1 MVTHT
6 QHAPVVLDAEIL
18 GSSTSQPPSVAS
30 APVNSAGAKMRVPGN
45 RVMEA
50 IKDLP
55 PDQHDA
61 IWWFYSFIKKHDI
74 GGAELGN
81 LLRKPGGTDFY
92 STDSIVQL
100 ISGGRIRRGENITP
114 MIEAIVSFKKI
125 EEVRE
130 QQVSSGFIETRLFL
144 EIEKRCLRALHRQ
157 RIMYIF
163 GDGQIGKSEC
173 LREVQRRHN
182 HGQTIYIETPSGGAI
197 GTFLRE
203 LARIMKVPDRTT
215 ITQLRGTLISM
226 FNSRM
231 MLIVDEGHR
240 CTNAKAARGGSQVFD
255 FLREVIN
262 KSRCGIVIAMTNEG
276 RDELLQ
282 GRHAKSYEQIWRRR
296 IAPLQLP
303 SVAFEDDLARFAEA
317 YGLPPAVDEDI
328 TVTVTVE
335 DANGQARRKNHTAN
349 PLRLQRL
356 VNEREGLGVWIAI
369 LQDASDMARE
379 AKKAIT
385 WGAVIKAHTIAQ
397 ADAEVL
403 R

>member
-1 MVTHT
+1 MVTQPPT
-6 QHAPVVLDAEIL
+6 VLDAEIV
-18 GSSTSQPPSVAS
+18 GSTASASS
-30 APVNSAGAKMRVPGN
+30 APVLHSAGTKMRIPGN
-45 RVMEA
+45 RVMDA

-55 PDQHDA
+55 PEEHDA
-61 IWWFYSFIKKHDI
+61 IWWFYNYIKKYDLA
-74 GGAELGN
+74 GTELGS

-92 STDSIVQL
+92 SADSIGQL
-100 ISGGRIRRGENITP
+100 ISGGRIRRGENIAP
-114 MIEAIVSFKKI
+114 MIEAILAFKKV

-130 QQVSSGFIETRLFL
+130 QQVNSGFIETRLFQ

-163 GDGQIGKSEC
+163 GDGQIGKSAC

-182 HGQTIYIETPSGGAI
+182 HGQTIYVEVPSGGAI

-203 LARIMKVPDRTT
+203 LARIMKVPARTT
-215 ITQLRGTLISM
+215 ITQLRGTLIDM

-262 KSRCGIVIAMTNEG
+262 KAQCGIVIAMTNEG
-276 RDELLQ
+276 RDELLH
-282 GRHAKSYEQIWRRR
+282 GRHAKAYEQIWRRR

-303 SVAFEDDLARFAEA
+303 SVAFEDDLARFANA
-317 YGLPPAVDEDI
+317 YGLPPAPDETI
-328 TVTVTVE
+328 TVNVTVE
-335 DANGQARRKNHTAN
+335 GADGVPRKKPYPAN
-349 PLRLQRL
+349 PLRIQRI
-356 VNEREGLGVWIAI
+356 VNEREGLGVWISI

-379 AKKAIT
+379 AKKSIT
-385 WGAVIKAHTIAQ
+385 WGAVIKAYALAQ

>member
-1 MVTHT
+1 MVKTPPT
-6 QHAPVVLDAEIL
+6 ILDAEIL
-18 GSSTSQPPSVAS
+18 GTSAHALA
-30 APVNSAGAKMRVPGN
+30 APALNPAGAKMRIPGN
-45 RVMEA
+45 RVMDA

-55 PDQHDA
+55 PEEHDA
-61 IWWFYSFIKKHDI
+61 IWWFYSWCKKYDI
-74 GGAELGN
+74 GGAELGS
-81 LLRKPGGTDFY
+81 LLRKPNGTDYY

-100 ISGGRIRRGENITP
+100 ISGGRIRRGENIAP
-114 MIEAIVSFKKI
+114 MIEAILSFRKV

-130 QQVSSGFIETRLFL
+130 QQVSSGFIETRLFH

-182 HGQTIYIETPSGGAI
+182 HGQTIYVEVPSGGAI

-203 LARIMKVPDRTT
+203 LARIMKVPERTT
-215 ITQLRGTLISM
+215 ITQLRGTLIDM

-240 CTNAKAARGGSQVFD
+240 CLNGKASRGGSQVFD
-255 FLREVIN
+255 FLRELIN
-262 KSRCGIVIAMTNEG
+262 KARCGIVIAMTNEG
-276 RDELLQ
+276 RDELLK
-282 GRHAKSYEQIWRRR
+282 GRHAKAYEQIWRRR

-303 SVAFEDDLARFAEA
+303 GVAFEDDLARFAEA
-317 YGLPPAVDEDI
+317 YGLPPAPAEEI
-328 TVTVTVE
+328 TVNVTVHGA
-335 DANGQARRKNHTAN
+335 DGVPRKKPYPAV
-349 PLRLQRL
+349 PLRIQRI
-356 VNEREGLGVWIAI
+356 VNEREGLGVWISI

-379 AKKAIT
+379 ARKAIT
-385 WGAVIKAHTIAQ
+385 WGAVIKAHAIAQ
-397 ADAEVL
+397 ADAEML